1 MARTIRTW
9 PGRLLARPWLLAFVP
24 INAATSG
31 FGVALPLLILI
42 TLHGAWVDV
51 AVAASLFN
59 GAVIVASM
67 FWGYLS
73 DRYKNRRA
81 FLLFNFLGF
90 AILYVIIARAP
101 SLPYLFVLYTIVGL
115 LSPAGASASNLL
127 ILEQFDEEER
137 PSAFA
142 SFQEMSIIGSMAGLL
157 VGWAWLVDDRPLAPL
172 LFIMAAL
179 AAISVAAVWIG
190 IRPSPRALTTSHV
203 ARNLSGLASRLYHSP
218 AWKISF
224 PFFPTRPSF
233 SRRGLGSFRRWLRE
247 EFHHE
252 LPLIFAASLL
262 FNLASNL
269 FNISYTP
276 YLYSLG
282 IAASSIFLINFA
294 NNLAQAF
301 SFPPSGNL
309 TSRLGADRVVQRAT
323 YIRSLGYLAVAGF
336 TFVPLVTGIANGANA
351 IAFGLLGAAIA
362 FYSTSS
368 SIILFRALRGRDA
381 GSLLGVNS
389 ALGGL
394 AAVAGALLSG
404 VLSVLGSYRLVFL
417 VSAGALLVSIP
428 LWTAAQVAYARRKRE
443 RAEGTAPPARSVPDA
458 PAPAIGAETD

>member
-51 AVAASLFN
+51 AIAASLFN
-59 GAVIVASM
+59 GAVILASM

-73 DRYKNRRA
+73 DRYPNRRA
-81 FLLFNFLGF
+81 FLLFNFVGF
-90 AILYVIIARAP
+90 AVLYVIIAASP
-101 SLPYLFVLYTIVGL
+101 TLPFLFALYTIVGL
-115 LSPAGASASNLL
+115 LAPAGASASNLL
-127 ILEQFDEEER
+127 ILEQFDDDER
-137 PSAFA
+137 PNAFA

-157 VGWAWLVDDRPLAPL
+157 VGWAWLLDARPLPPL
-172 LFIMAAL
+172 LFVMAAL
-179 AAISVAAVWIG
+179 AGASVVAVWIG
-190 IRPSPRALTTSHV
+190 IRPSTRVLTTAQE
-203 ARNLSGLASRLYHSP
+203 ARHPEGLASRLHHSA

-224 PFFPTRPSF
+224 PFFPLRPSI
-233 SRRGLGSFRRWLRE
+233 SRRGVGSIRRWLRE

-252 LPLIFAASLL
+252 LPLIFAAGLL
-262 FNLASNL
+262 FNLSSNL

-282 IAASSIFLINFA
+282 ITASSIFLVNFA
-294 NNLAQAF
+294 NNVAQGF
-301 SFPPSGNL
+301 SFPASGNL
-309 TSRLGADRVVQRAT
+309 TSRMGADQVVQRAT

-336 TFVPLVTGIANGANA
+336 TFVPLATGIANGANA
-351 IAFGLLGAAIA
+351 IAFGILGAAIA

-389 ALGGL
+389 ALGGI

-428 LWTAAQVAYARRKRE
+428 LWTAAQVAYAHRRRE
-443 RAEGTAPPARSVPDA
+443 SGAGLPPVVVASSA
-458 PAPAIGAETD
+458 SIGAETD

>member
-1 MARTIRTW
+1 MERTIRTW
-9 PGRLLARPWLLAFVP
+9 PGRFLARPWLLAFVP

-51 AVAASLFN
+51 AIAASLFN
-59 GAVIVASM
+59 GAVILASM

-73 DRYKNRRA
+73 DRYTDRRA
-81 FLLFNFLGF
+81 FLLFNFVGF
-90 AILYVIIARAP
+90 AILYVIIADSP
-101 SLPYLFVLYTIVGL
+101 SIPVLFLLYTIVGL
-115 LSPAGASASNLL
+115 LAPAGASASNLL
-127 ILEQFDEEER
+127 ILEQFDDAER
-137 PSAFA
+137 PNAFA
-142 SFQEMSIIGSMAGLL
+142 SFQEMSILGSMAGLL
-157 VGWAWLVDDRPLAPL
+157 VGWAWLLDNRPLAPL
-172 LFIMAAL
+172 LYVLAL
-179 AAISVAAVWIG
+179 LSAISVAAVWIG
-190 IRPSPRALTTSHV
+190 VKPSPRALTTSHV
-203 ARNLSGLASRLYHSP
+203 AEHPEGFVSRLHHSA

-224 PFFPTRPSF
+224 PFFPLPPSI
-233 SRRGLGSFRRWLRE
+233 SRRGLGSMRRWLRE

-282 IAASSIFLINFA
+282 ITASSIFLVNFA
-294 NNLAQAF
+294 NNIAQAF
-301 SFPPSGNL
+301 SFPTSGNL

-336 TFVPLVTGIANGANA
+336 TFMPMLTGVAGGANA
-351 IAFGLLGAAIA
+351 IAFGILGAAIA

-404 VLSVLGSYRLVFL
+404 VLSVVGSYRLVFL

-428 LWTAAQVAYARRKRE
+428 LWTAAQVAYAQRHRPT
-443 RAEGTAPPARSVPDA
+443 AVPAPGAAPPTAPV
-458 PAPAIGAETD
+458 GAETD

>member
-1 MARTIRTW
+1 MV
-9 PGRLLARPWLLAFVP
+9 RPWLLAFVP

-51 AVAASLFN
+51 AIAASLFN
-59 GAVIVASM
+59 GAVILASM

-73 DRYKNRRA
+73 DRYPNRRA
-81 FLLFNFLGF
+81 FLLFNFVGF
-90 AILYVIIARAP
+90 ALLYVIIALSP
-101 SLPYLFVLYTIVGL
+101 SLPFLFLLYTIVGL
-115 LSPAGASASNLL
+115 LAPAGASASNLL
-127 ILEQFDEEER
+127 ILEQFNEEER
-137 PSAFA
+137 PNAFA

-157 VGWAWLVDDRPLAPL
+157 VGWVWLLGARPLPPL

-179 AAISVAAVWIG
+179 AAVSVGAVWIG
-190 IRPSPRALTTSHV
+190 IRPSQRTLTTLHV
-203 ARNLSGLASRLYHSP
+203 ARNPEGLASRLRPSA

-224 PFFPTRPSF
+224 PFFPLRPSI
-233 SRRGLGSFRRWLRE
+233 SRRGVASLRRWVRE

-294 NNLAQAF
+294 NNLAQSF
-301 SFPPSGNL
+301 SFPTSGSL
-309 TSRLGADRVVQRAT
+309 TSRMGADRVVQRAT

-336 TFVPLVTGIANGANA
+336 TFVPLATGIANGANA
-351 IAFGLLGAAIA
+351 IAFGILGAAIA

-428 LWTAAQVAYARRKRE
+428 LWTAAQVAYARRRRE
-443 RAEGTAPPARSVPDA
+443 GGVLGPPPTPT
-458 PAPAIGAETD
+458 PAPTIGAETD

>member
-51 AVAASLFN
+51 AIAASLFN
-59 GAVIVASM
+59 GAVILASM

-81 FLLFNFLGF
+81 FLLFNFVGF
-90 AILYVIIARAP
+90 AILYVAIARTP
-101 SLPYLFVLYTIVGL
+101 SLPFLFVLYTIVGL

-172 LFIMAAL
+172 LFVMASL
-179 AAISVAAVWIG
+179 AAISVVAVWVG
-190 IRPSPRALTTSHV
+190 IRPSARSLTTSHV
-203 ARNLSGLASRLYHSP
+203 ARNAAGLASRIYHGT
-218 AWKISF
+218 ALRISI
-224 PFFPTRPSF
+224 PFFPKRPSL
-233 SRRGLGSFRRWLRE
+233 SRRGIASFRRWLRE

-294 NNLAQAF
+294 NNLAQSF
-301 SFPPSGNL
+301 SYPPSGNL

-323 YIRSLGYLAVAGF
+323 YVRSLGYLAVAGF
-336 TFVPLVTGIANGANA
+336 TFVPLAAGIANGANA
-351 IAFGLLGAAIA
+351 IAFGVLGAAIA

-389 ALGGL
+389 ALGGM

-428 LWTAAQVAYARRKRE
+428 LWTAAQVAYARRR
-443 RAEGTAPPARSVPDA
+443 RPGGQPASPVAPTPAKPVGPVV
-458 PAPAIGAETD
+458 GAETD